1 MRIVLLGAPGSG
13 KGTQAA
19 ILTKDFQV
27 PHISTGVLLRQAV
40 QDQTELGQQAAAI
53 MDRGELVPDDLM
65 LALIKERLSQD
76 DAKAGFILDGYPR
89 NLSQAEALD
98 KVLESLNAPVQ
109 HALLIQVDIDKV
121 VDRLAKRAEL
131 ENRSDDTPDVIRKRM
146 QVYQEQTAPV
156 TGYYEAQQKL
166 IEVDGF
172 GEIAEVN
179 QRITAALGQ

>member
-13 KGTQAA
+13 KGTQAT
-19 ILTKDFQV
+19 ILTEKFQV

-40 QDQTELGQQAAAI
+40 QDQTELGQKAAAI

-76 DAKAGFILDGYPR
+76 DAKSGFILDGYPR

-98 KVLESLNAPVQ
+98 GVLNSLSAPVE
-109 HALLIQVDIDKV
+109 HALLIQVDVDKV
-121 VDRLAKRAEL
+121 VERLAKRAEL
-131 ENRSDDTPDVIRKRM
+131 ENRSDDTPEVIRKRM
-146 QVYQEQTAPV
+146 QVYADQTAPV
-156 TGYYEAQQKL
+156 TGHYQSQQKL
-166 IEVDGF
+166 TQVDGF

-179 QRITAALGQ
+179 QRIVAALS